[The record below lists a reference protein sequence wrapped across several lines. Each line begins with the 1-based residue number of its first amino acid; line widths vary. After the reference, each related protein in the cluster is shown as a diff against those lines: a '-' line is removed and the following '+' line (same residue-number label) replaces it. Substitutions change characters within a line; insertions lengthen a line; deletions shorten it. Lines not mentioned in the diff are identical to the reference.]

1 MWVYLLTSW
10 ATNSGSW
17 TGEEEMR
24 AGVRR
29 EKMRKRRERK
39 VVAMFDLVF
48 VLCEEARDEKKVRSW
63 G

>member
-1 MWVYLLTSW
+1 
-10 ATNSGSW
+10 
-17 TGEEEMR
+17 MR